1 MEQDMQEA
9 LKDVNMEYR
18 KDKIFVETLNLRA
31 YVNRLLA
38 RNAELESKALN
49 NG

>member
-18 KDKIFVETLNLRA
+18 KDKIFIEVLNLRA
-31 YVNRLLA
+31 YVARLL
-38 RNAELESKALN
+38 RRVDELERQVLP
-49 NG
+49 